1 MKKRSSSRFRA
12 GAMLLVFFASAFL
25 LPASRDGNTI
35 LYLLS
40 AVVPGVML
48 LLLLLPSRIFPLD
61 RPSLCAVLPLCG
73 FSLLA
78 TAAYSPDGTLSQGFR
93 CVAAL
98 LFLAAGAVLIRAF
111 RPSVPSAALPAFC
124 GLGLLS
130 CSIIFQDPPF
140 SFTEGGMAL
149 VLFSAVAFLSLRLRL
164 PALLAALGALLLLLL
179 QQDYG
184 SAAVW
189 GVSCVLLFWVAA
201 DSPLWSVILFCSVG
215 SLLGIFAAISPFS
228 ADPAGFSPIS
238 RLAAMPLIPPETLP
252 EVSPAFPP
260 EDLFFMFGEQYGLII
275 LLCAVLLVILF
286 LIRGA
291 SLAQHARKAFHAALS
306 FGVVL
311 LIGLRMLLFLSSA
324 AGLAPFSPG
333 SFPFLTSSL
342 PDLFSHFF
350 LAGLLSGISAR
361 NENDLE
367 EDARLAM
374 LAR

>member
-12 GAMLLVFFASAFL
+12 GAMLLVFFAAAFL
-25 LPASRDGNTI
+25 LPASRDGNAK

-48 LLLLLPSRIFPLD
+48 LLLLLPSRFFPLD
-61 RPSLCAVLPLCG
+61 RPSLCSALSLCG
-73 FSLLA
+73 FSLLT
-78 TAAYSPDGTLSQGFR
+78 TAAYSPDETLSQGFR
-93 CVAAL
+93 CIAAL
-98 LFLAAGAVLIRAF
+98 FFLAAGVVLIRAF

-130 CSIIFQDPPF
+130 CSILFHDLPF

-149 VLFSAVAFLSLRLRL
+149 VLFSAAAFLSLRLRL
-164 PALLAALGALLLLLL
+164 PALLAVLGALLLLLL
-179 QQDYG
+179 QRDYG

-189 GVSCVLLFWVAA
+189 GISCVLLFWVAS
-201 DSPLWSVILFCSVG
+201 DSPLWSGILFCSVG
-215 SLLGIFAAISPFS
+215 SLLGIFIGISPFS
-228 ADPAGFSPIS
+228 ADPAGLSPLS
-238 RLAAMPLIPPETLP
+238 RIAAMPLIPPESLP
-252 EVSPAFPP
+252 ESSPLLPA
-260 EDLFFMFGEQYGLII
+260 EDLFFMFGERYGLII
-275 LLCAVLLVILF
+275 LFCAVLLVILF

-291 SLAQHARKAFHAALS
+291 SLAQHARKAFHAALAL
-306 FGVVL
+306 GVVL
-311 LIGLRMLLFLSSA
+311 LIGLRMLLFLSSS
-324 AGLAPFSPG
+324 AGLSPFPPG

>member
-25 LPASRDGNTI
+25 LPASREGNPT

-48 LLLLLPSRIFPLD
+48 LLLLLPSRVFPLD
-61 RPSLCAVLPLCG
+61 RPSLCSALSLCG

-78 TAAYSPDGTLSQGFR
+78 TAAYSPDETLSQGFR
-93 CVAAL
+93 CIAAL
-98 LFLAAGAVLIRAF
+98 FFLAAGVVLIRAF

-130 CSIIFQDPPF
+130 CSILFHDLPF
-140 SFTEGGMAL
+140 SFTEGGMAF
-149 VLFSAVAFLSLRLRL
+149 VLFSAAAFLSLRLRL
-164 PALLAALGALLLLLL
+164 PALLAVLGALLLLLL
-179 QQDYG
+179 QLDYG

-189 GVSCVLLFWVAA
+189 GISCVLLFWVAA
-201 DSPLWSVILFCSVG
+201 DSPLWSGILFCSVG
-215 SLLGIFAAISPFS
+215 SLLGIFIGISPFS
-228 ADPAGFSPIS
+228 ADPAGLSPLS
-238 RLAAMPLIPPETLP
+238 RIAAMPLIPPESLP
-252 EVSPAFPP
+252 ESSPLLPA
-260 EDLFFMFGEQYGLII
+260 EDLFFMFGERYGLII
-275 LLCAVLLVILF
+275 LFCAVLLVILF

-291 SLAQHARKAFHAALS
+291 SLAQHARKAFHAALAL
-306 FGVVL
+306 GVVL
-311 LIGLRMLLFLSSA
+311 LIGLRMLLFLSSS
-324 AGLAPFSPG
+324 AGLSPFSPG